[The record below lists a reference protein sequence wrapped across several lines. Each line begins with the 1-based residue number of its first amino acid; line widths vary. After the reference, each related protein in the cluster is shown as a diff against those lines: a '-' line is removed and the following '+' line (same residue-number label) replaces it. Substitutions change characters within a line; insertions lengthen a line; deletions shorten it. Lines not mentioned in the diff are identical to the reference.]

1 MDPLHELAVGGSGS
15 GSIFSLQCRSC
26 TITESMCSVRKV
38 KEWKGIKMADI
49 GSVKA
54 ESAMCPRIDA
64 VEWLQDVYDI
74 AKSWG
79 LDLMS

>member
-1 MDPLHELAVGGSGS
+1 MALSLACSAEAGQLPS
-15 GSIFSLQCRSC
+15 QCVWLERW
-26 TITESMCSVRKV
+26 KQ
-38 KEWKGIKMADI
+38 WKGITMAEI